1 MKGRGGNHASE
12 VILVR
17 ACIRRAE
24 VKKTTSDITCED
36 MNVPLVMLCAF
47 TIQCKQRRPVI

>member
-17 ACIRRAE
+17 ACIRRTE

-47 TIQCKQRRPVI
+47 TIQCKQCRTVI